1 MLKLL
6 TAVIFLSASLF
17 VNQANAG
24 ETKEKFD
31 LSTKSLVRM
40 SLWYQGLQSSEEL
53 MENQEVRE
61 AKLSEELEKAL
72 VDA

>member
-6 TAVIFLSASLF
+6 TAVIFVGASLLSS
-17 VNQANAG
+17 QARAG
-24 ETKEKFD
+24 EITQESD

-40 SLWYQGLQSSEEL
+40 SLWYQGLQTSEEL
-53 MENQEVRE
+53 VKNQDVSES
-61 AKLSEELEKAL
+61 KLSEELEKAL